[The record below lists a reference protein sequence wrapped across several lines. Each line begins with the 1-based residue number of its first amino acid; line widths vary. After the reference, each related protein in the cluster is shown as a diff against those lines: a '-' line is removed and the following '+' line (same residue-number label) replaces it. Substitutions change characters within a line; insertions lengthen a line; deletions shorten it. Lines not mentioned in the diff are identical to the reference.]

1 MMICARPVS
10 RLRLGVRELG
20 LHANGRTRALVTG
33 GKDLEQRRAMAIEQL
48 DKGRN
53 GMFWSISYL
62 ILSKKKGEER
72 EVANRLILW

>member
-10 RLRLGVRELG
+10 RLRLGGSRELG

-33 GKDLEQRRAMAIEQL
+33 GKVLEQRRAITIEQL

-53 GMFWSISYL
+53 GMF
-62 ILSKKKGEER
+62 
-72 EVANRLILW
+72 